1 MTAIPCSFSCMFTI
15 AFLAA
20 WGNQV
25 AQGFQRTK
33 QVSSSEAALRLAG
46 GDDAGAGVAASVP
59 AVSSNFGADPQEA
72 PGSEFVPNSTNASQK
87 ATVHVTID
95 IAALPKPDNA
105 TIIAQGIEG
114 MLALMNRSV
123 SNATATVENLS
134 LLVVQGAQSNL
145 STMVLNASNSTCGV
159 LDGVVEKTAEYNCSF
174 GEIYK
179 RYEHATALNTTP
191 VMVECIAPPNVSAM
205 HYCTMKV
212 DSGVANASMRKLCAS
227 GMQQLLIPAFE
238 KISTDVE
245 ACKLA
250 ANTMINAIMENFSN
264 FTNGV
269 ANSTEGAQNLTKA
282 VDNAIED
289 FSRSLSSRLQE
300 VVSGFRTNFSSQIQK
315 TLNATKAPLENY
327 SNNTAVFAKEIFAAA
342 NSSRLLV
349 SDMKLNLAFAN
360 ISLDHVMALSGNFS
374 DVALATKLKIQEANE
389 ALKRKDQARDSA
401 AYFINVSLNESAAAA
416 KAMTMMADP
425 DSNMTADYVAHLTSS
440 AKAAVEKAGELSEQQ
455 VQAEMEHKTAM
466 SDSKALAMKEYFLA
480 REMAGELQDVLTR
493 VARALDDD
501 ATEINRTLGFFN
513 SSVLRA
519 MDDALKDHQAGMF
532 PITVNISIP
541 GDNFS
546 KAMKVLEKAGID
558 IQGIQAG
565 LLQIDVASGRTE
577 AKPGNVTVN
586 VTVEGGDETL
596 LKNISTVVLKRLK
609 GIFDSKAAFDVSYDV
624 HKTSTGG
631 EVSVHAILPDVTSI
645 TVKRI
650 VNTTQIAIQDVM
662 GKGLDEEVAEV
673 GVGVVG
679 SSEGVLKRVDDDM
692 TEVVHDSE
700 LAGEAVFGKPKAPQ
714 KKSFSYWRLNLM
726 GIFVLVVLGTLVLFG
741 KRVSPC

>member
-1 MTAIPCSFSCMFTI
+1 
-15 AFLAA
+15 
-20 WGNQV
+20 
-25 AQGFQRTK
+25 
-33 QVSSSEAALRLAG
+33 
-46 GDDAGAGVAASVP
+46 
-59 AVSSNFGADPQEA
+59 
-72 PGSEFVPNSTNASQK
+72 
-87 ATVHVTID
+87 
-95 IAALPKPDNA
+95 
-105 TIIAQGIEG
+105 
-114 MLALMNRSV
+114 
-123 SNATATVENLS
+123 
-134 LLVVQGAQSNL
+134 
-145 STMVLNASNSTCGV
+145 
-159 LDGVVEKTAEYNCSF
+159 
-174 GEIYK
+174 
-179 RYEHATALNTTP
+179 
-191 VMVECIAPPNVSAM
+191 
-205 HYCTMKV
+205 
-212 DSGVANASMRKLCAS
+212 MR
-227 GMQQLLIPAFE
+227 
-238 KISTDVE
+238 
-245 ACKLA
+245 
-250 ANTMINAIMENFSN
+250 
-264 FTNGV
+264 
-269 ANSTEGAQNLTKA
+269 
-282 VDNAIED
+282 
-289 FSRSLSSRLQE
+289 
-300 VVSGFRTNFSSQIQK
+300 
-315 TLNATKAPLENY
+315 
-327 SNNTAVFAKEIFAAA
+327 
-342 NSSRLLV
+342 
-349 SDMKLNLAFAN
+349 
-360 ISLDHVMALSGNFS
+360 
-374 DVALATKLKIQEANE
+374 
-389 ALKRKDQARDSA
+389 
-401 AYFINVSLNESAAAA
+401 
-416 KAMTMMADP
+416 
-425 DSNMTADYVAHLTSS
+425 SNMTADYVAHLTSS

-692 TEVVHDSE
+692 TEVVRDSE

-714 KKSFSYWRLNLM
+714 KKRFSYWRLNLM

>member
-1 MTAIPCSFSCMFTI
+1 
-15 AFLAA
+15 
-20 WGNQV
+20 
-25 AQGFQRTK
+25 
-33 QVSSSEAALRLAG
+33 
-46 GDDAGAGVAASVP
+46 
-59 AVSSNFGADPQEA
+59 
-72 PGSEFVPNSTNASQK
+72 
-87 ATVHVTID
+87 
-95 IAALPKPDNA
+95 
-105 TIIAQGIEG
+105 
-114 MLALMNRSV
+114 
-123 SNATATVENLS
+123 LS

-315 TLNATKAPLENY
+315 ILNATKAPLENY

-360 ISLDHVMALSGNFS
+360 ISLDHVIALSGNFS

-501 ATEINRTLGFFN
+501 ATEINRTLGFN